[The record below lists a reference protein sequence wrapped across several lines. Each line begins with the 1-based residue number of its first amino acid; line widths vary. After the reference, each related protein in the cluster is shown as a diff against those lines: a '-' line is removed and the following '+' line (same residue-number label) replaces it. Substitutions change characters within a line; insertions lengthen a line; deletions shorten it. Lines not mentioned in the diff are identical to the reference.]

1 MDNKERR
8 KYGVHLTSVDIF
20 NEHILP
26 KIETKLNDYVWVD
39 LYCGEGNLILP
50 ILNKISHEKRN
61 LFFKENIYLY
71 DVQSDMVD
79 KAIKNAISYGIEKEI
94 AQNNIKQKDTIKEFP
109 KELHSLKKPIFHITN
124 PPYLYLGYISKHKE
138 NKEQQEYFNNENS
151 GLQDL
156 YQLL

>member
-50 ILNKISHEKRN
+50 ILNKISH
-61 LFFKENIYLY
+61 
-71 DVQSDMVD
+71 
-79 KAIKNAISYGIEKEI
+79 
-94 AQNNIKQKDTIKEFP
+94 
-109 KELHSLKKPIFHITN
+109 
-124 PPYLYLGYISKHKE
+124 
-138 NKEQQEYFNNENS
+138 
-151 GLQDL
+151 
-156 YQLL
+156 